1 MNDLFSLAIPQE
13 VENLALPNPGL
24 LDYYKDADERVYWL
38 EGEVGGDTLDLVKV
52 IMRCNIADSGIDPD
66 KRVPI
71 KIFIDTNG
79 GDVQVMWTLVNA
91 IKISQ
96 TPVHTIVYCTAL
108 SAGAHILAAG
118 HKRFAFPGSTILIHS
133 GSCMYGGD
141 MEKVESAKK
150 YFDALGKKAND
161 LLLDDT
167 SITAKSLKKKGAV
180 DWYMSAEEAVE
191 CGVVDKIVEDFAE
204 VM

>member
-1 MNDLFSLAIPQE
+1 
-13 VENLALPNPGL
+13 
-24 LDYYKDADERVYWL
+24 
-38 EGEVGGDTLDLVKV
+38 
-52 IMRCNIADSGIDPD
+52 
-66 KRVPI
+66 
-71 KIFIDTNG
+71 
-79 GDVQVMWTLVNA
+79 
-91 IKISQ
+91 
-96 TPVHTIVYCTAL
+96 
-108 SAGAHILAAG
+108 
-118 HKRFAFPGSTILIHS
+118 
-133 GSCMYGGD
+133 

>member
-1 MNDLFSLAIPQE
+1 MNELFSLAIPQDI
-13 VENLALPNPGL
+13 ENMALPNPGL
-24 LDYYKDADERVYWL
+24 LDYYKDAHERVYWL
-38 EGEVGGDTLDLVKV
+38 EGEVDGDTLDLVKV
-52 IMRCNIADSGIDPD
+52 IMRHNIEDSGITPED
-66 KRVPI
+66 RIPI

-79 GDVQVMWTLVNA
+79 GDVQIMWSLVNA
-91 IKISQ
+91 IKISK
-96 TPVHTIVYCTAL
+96 TPIHTIVYCTAL

-118 HKRFAFPGSTILIHS
+118 HKRFAFPGSTVLIHS

-150 YFDALGKKAND
+150 YFDALGKRAND

-167 SITAKSLKKKGAV
+167 SISAKSLKKKGAV
-180 DWYMSAEEAVE
+180 DWYLSAEEALE
-191 CGVVDKIVEDFAE
+191 HGVIDKIVEDFAE

>member
-1 MNDLFSLAIPQE
+1 MNDLFQLAIPQDIA
-13 VENLALPNPGL
+13 NLALPNPDL
-24 LDYYKDADERVYWL
+24 LNYYKDANERVYWL
-38 EGEVGGDTLDLVKV
+38 EGEVDASTLDLVKV
-52 IMRCNIADSGIDPD
+52 IMRCNIADMGLPPENRI
-66 KRVPI
+66 PI

-79 GDVQVMWTLVNA
+79 GDVQIMWSLVNA

-96 TPVHTIVYCTAL
+96 TPVYTIVYCTAL

-118 HKRFAFPGSTILIHS
+118 HKRFAFPGATILIHS

-150 YFDALGKKAND
+150 YFDALGKKANE
-161 LLLDDT
+161 LFLEDT
-167 SITAKSLKKKGAV
+167 NVAAKDLKKRGAI
-180 DWYMSAEEAVE
+180 DWYLSAEDALA
-191 CGVVDKIVEDFAE
+191 CGVIDKIVEDFAE